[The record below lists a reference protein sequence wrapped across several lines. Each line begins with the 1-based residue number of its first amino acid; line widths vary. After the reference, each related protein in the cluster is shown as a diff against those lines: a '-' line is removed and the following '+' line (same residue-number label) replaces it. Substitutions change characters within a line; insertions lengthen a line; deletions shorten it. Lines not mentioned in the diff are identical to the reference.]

1 MVRFIFWIIVSY
13 FFAKLLG
20 AVLFSLRKLFSKKQ
34 SSVPP
39 RAQQSSIF
47 YGNVE
52 DVDYEE
58 VDEKK

>member
-20 AVLFSLRKLFSKKQ
+20 AAIVSVRKYLRGERPTVAPRTRQKT
-34 SSVPP
+34 VP
-39 RAQQSSIF
+39 
-47 YGNVE
+47 YENVQ

-58 VDEKK
+58 VVEKK